1 MRKELKTK
9 AAALISGRINTN
21 TMFDLSE
28 ELKQQT
34 RGLSPIEALTFL
46 AGSFP
51 GKIIFST
58 SFGWEDQVVTHMIFE
73 NNLPIKVFTLETGR
87 LFPETYYVWN
97 RTMEIYGQPI
107 HAYYPRQD
115 LLEQMV
121 TKKGPNSFYES
132 VDNRKECCNIRKV
145 EPLKRALA
153 GNDIWITGIRAE
165 QSPNRQY
172 MDNIEWDEVNNL
184 VKFHPIY
191 DWHLDQVKDYIKL
204 YNIPYN
210 TLHDRGFPSIGCA
223 PCTRAVQPGE
233 DFRAGRWWWEDQSKK
248 ECGLHET
255 HAAKLV
261 VS

>member
-1 MRKELKTK
+1 MNDFTHN
-9 AAALISGRINTN
+9 I
-21 TMFDLSE
+21 
-28 ELKQQT
+28 KQQIT
-34 RGLSPIEALTFL
+34 GLSPVESLTLL
-46 AGSFP
+46 ADIFP
-51 GKIIFST
+51 GQVTFST
-58 SFGWEDQVVTHMIFE
+58 SFGWEDQVITHIIFS

-97 RTMEIYGQPI
+97 RTMEIYGKVI
-107 HAYYPRQD
+107 HAYYPKND

-121 TKKGPNSFYES
+121 NAKGPNSFYES
-132 VDNRKECCNIRKV
+132 VDNRKECCGIRKV
-145 EPLKRALA
+145 EPLNRALS
-153 GNDIWITGIRAE
+153 GNKCWITGIRAE
-165 QSPNRQY
+165 QSVSRQL
-172 MDNIEWDEVNNL
+172 MEDVEWDEQHNL

-191 DWHLDQVKDYIKL
+191 NWSLDEVKDYIKK

-255 HAAKLV
+255 NEVIQK
-261 VS
+261 